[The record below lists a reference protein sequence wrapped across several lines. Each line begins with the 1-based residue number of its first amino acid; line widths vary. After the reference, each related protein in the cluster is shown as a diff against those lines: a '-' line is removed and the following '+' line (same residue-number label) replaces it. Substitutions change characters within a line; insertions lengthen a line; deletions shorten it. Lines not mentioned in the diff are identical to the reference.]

1 MKVRPAC
8 WRASASAS
16 SFFLR
21 SRSLGLMVGVAV
33 SHQEAKLDR
42 IAEQGAQVVDRR
54 LRELQV
60 IPGRFHHIGEQFDVL
75 TRLAHEFEDQ
85 EIKKTQGAQTLKLRR
100 HAPRLSLLKNRRA

>member
-33 SHQEAKLDR
+33 SHQEAKIDR
-42 IAEQGAQVVDRR
+42 IAEQGAQVVDRGVGVFKMLPGGFHDVRQALAMLTSFRASACKSRIKRSLR
-54 LRELQV
+54 L
-60 IPGRFHHIGEQFDVL
+60 
-75 TRLAHEFEDQ
+75 
-85 EIKKTQGAQTLKLRR
+85 
-100 HAPRLSLLKNRRA
+100 